1 MTSAPSNRESSLAGQ
16 LARLG
21 FREPARAERMLADP
35 ALAGL
40 MDPLEDVFDD
50 GVLAALSSVPQPDQA
65 LLSLVRLMESLQ
77 RESDRDDAVGRE
89 RHRAGPAPLRALVR
103 TGGPVRDRLFAVLGT
118 SVALGDHLARHPGDW
133 TALESDRPL
142 TADELRAELV
152 TAVGGDPDLEDPVA
166 RAGVEAY
173 DALRRAYRYRL
184 LAIAGRDLRSVDPAA
199 EFPEVGRELADLA
212 EGALCA
218 ALAIARGEHPA
229 APASCRLT
237 VIGMGKTGGRELN
250 YVSDVD
256 VIFVAEPPEGGDE
269 MVALE
274 AATALATAAMR
285 ACATST
291 AEGTLWPVDAALRP
305 EGKAGPL
312 VRTLASHVAYYERW
326 AKTWEF
332 QALLKARPVA
342 GDLALGQA
350 YLEAI
355 SPMVW
360 SAAERDNFVAD
371 VQSMRRRVEENVPP
385 DQVDRQLKLG
395 KGGLRDVEFSVQLL
409 QLVHGRTDESL
420 RSRTTLDALAALAA
434 GGYVARDDAASLDAA
449 YRVLRSLEHRVQLH
463 RLRRTHLMPTSED
476 DLRWLGRSMGHRANP
491 AHSVQGQWQRQAR
504 EVRRLHERIFYR
516 PLLAAVARL
525 SPDEAKLTPEAA
537 RERLSALGFRDPA
550 GAMRHISA
558 LTEGVSRRSAMQRTL
573 LPVML
578 GWFADEADP
587 DAGLLAFRRVSEQ
600 LGATHWYLKMLRDSR
615 SAAERMAHVLSR
627 SRYAAD
633 LLQRAPEAALVLGDD
648 SGLRAREAQALRE
661 EVLTAVRRREDPGDA
676 LEGARAIRR
685 RELFRTAVA
694 DLVGFN
700 DLEQVGA
707 ALTDLTSAVVGGALD
722 LATRTV
728 EQRTGQ
734 AMPTRLVI
742 VGMGRFGGGEL
753 GYGSDADVMFVYDP
767 DEGVDERVAQEAA
780 AAVVQELRRLLSAPG
795 PDPAIELDVGLRP
808 EGKNGPL
815 VRSLGSYRSYY
826 ERWSLV
832 WEAQALLRA
841 TPVAGD
847 PELSKAFEQLIEPV
861 RWPEQGLSAADVRE
875 VRRIKARVEAERL
888 PKGFDPSRH
897 LKLGRGGLADVEWT
911 VQLLQ
916 LRHAHEVPLLRTTGT
931 LPALAGAVAAGLLRP
946 DDGAVLADAWT
957 LASRWRNATVLWRG
971 RPVDGLPVDV
981 RDLDGV
987 ARIVGYQPGEGQRA
1001 EEDYLRLT
1009 RRARQVVERVFYA

>member
-1 MTSAPSNRESSLAGQ
+1 
-16 LARLG
+16 
-21 FREPARAERMLADP
+21 
-35 ALAGL
+35 
-40 MDPLEDVFDD
+40 
-50 GVLAALSSVPQPDQA
+50 
-65 LLSLVRLMESLQ
+65 
-77 RESDRDDAVGRE
+77 
-89 RHRAGPAPLRALVR
+89 
-103 TGGPVRDRLFAVLGT
+103 
-118 SVALGDHLARHPGDW
+118 
-133 TALESDRPL
+133 
-142 TADELRAELV
+142 
-152 TAVGGDPDLEDPVA
+152 
-166 RAGVEAY
+166 
-173 DALRRAYRYRL
+173 
-184 LAIAGRDLRSVDPAA
+184 
-199 EFPEVGRELADLA
+199 
-212 EGALCA
+212 
-218 ALAIARGEHPA
+218 
-229 APASCRLT
+229 
-237 VIGMGKTGGRELN
+237 
-250 YVSDVD
+250 
-256 VIFVAEPPEGGDE
+256 
-269 MVALE
+269 
-274 AATALATAAMR
+274 
-285 ACATST
+285 
-291 AEGTLWPVDAALRP
+291 
-305 EGKAGPL
+305 
-312 VRTLASHVAYYERW
+312 
-326 AKTWEF
+326 
-332 QALLKARPVA
+332 
-342 GDLALGQA
+342 
-350 YLEAI
+350 
-355 SPMVW
+355 MVW

-371 VQSMRRRVEENVPP
+371 VQAMRRRVEENVPA
-385 DQVDRQLKLG
+385 DQVERQLKLG

-409 QLVHGRTDESL
+409 QLVHGRTDETL
-420 RSRTTLDALAALAA
+420 RSRTTLDGLAALAA

-463 RLRRTHLMPTSED
+463 RLRRTHLMPTGED

-525 SPDEAKLTPEAA
+525 STDEARLTPEAA

-550 GAMRHISA
+550 GAIRHITA

-600 LGATHWYLKMLRDSR
+600 LGATHWYLKMLRDSG

-627 SRYAAD
+627 SRYAAE

-648 SGLRAREAQALRE
+648 TGLRARSAAGPARRGAGRRA
-661 EVLTAVRRREDPGDA
+661 TPRRRGRCAGGAPGRSA
-676 LEGARAIRR
+676 GASCSGPPWPTWSGSATSSRSAPRSPTSRR
-685 RELFRTAVA
+685 RSIA
-694 DLVGFN
+694 
-700 DLEQVGA
+700 
-707 ALTDLTSAVVGGALD
+707 GALD

-734 AMPTRLVI
+734 PMPARLVV

-767 DEGVDERVAQEAA
+767 VEGADERAAQEGA

-815 VRSLGSYRSYY
+815 VRSLASYRSYY
-826 ERWSLV
+826 QRWSLV

-841 TPVAGD
+841 TPIAGD
-847 PELSKAFEQLIEPV
+847 AELSKAFDQLIEPV
-861 RWPEQGLSAADVRE
+861 RWPQSGLTPADVRE

-888 PKGFDPSRH
+888 PKGVDPSRH

-916 LRHAHEVPLLRTTGT
+916 LQHAHEVPALRTTGT
-931 LPALAGAVAAGLLRP
+931 LPALAAAVAAGLLGAE
-946 DDGAVLADAWT
+946 DGEVLAQAWT
-957 LASRWRNATVLWRG
+957 LASRWRNAAVLWRG

-987 ARIVGYQPGEGQRA
+987 ARIVGYQPGEGHRA
-1001 EEDYLRLT
+1001 EDDYLRLT